1 MLLDVYGV
9 RSRGVWFVRGQIL
22 GLCLC
27 PMVFLHVE
35 ATIFNIYSTTM
46 PFVSYHG
53 QNIAATLNHDNVFAG
68 LRLAVLALAARLP
81 HLLGQEPAV
90 GGYQS
95 NSAHKSRPSV
105 LKIAKFIYT

>member
-1 MLLDVYGV
+1 MLLDVFRV
-9 RSRGVWFVRGQIL
+9 RSPGVWFARGQIL

-68 LRLAVLALAARLP
+68 GRILT
-81 HLLGQEPAV
+81 
-90 GGYQS
+90 S
-95 NSAHKSRPSV
+95 CSRE
-105 LKIAKFIYT
+105 KMF